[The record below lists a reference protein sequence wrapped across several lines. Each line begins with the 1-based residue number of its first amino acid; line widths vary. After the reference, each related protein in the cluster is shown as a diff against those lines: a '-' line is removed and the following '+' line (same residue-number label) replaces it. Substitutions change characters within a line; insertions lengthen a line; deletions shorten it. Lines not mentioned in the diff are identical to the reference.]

1 MNAAAI
7 VPSPSPLDEDRKVLL
22 SRLVQG
28 LDGPA
33 LWWLSGYAAGLAQ
46 GHGTP
51 QLAVLPGGAAAL
63 APPQAGQRLTVL
75 YGSQTGNARREAE
88 KIAASAEAAGLSVR
102 LARTDAY
109 PTRELAGERLLYL
122 VISTQGEGDPP
133 DDAIGF
139 TEFLCGKRA
148 PRLPELKFAV
158 LGLGDSSYADFCG
171 IARKLDAR
179 LAELGGQRAAGL
191 GQADL
196 DIDTVAGPW
205 REQVLTQARTLLKTT
220 PAALGGAAAHLATV
234 TPLRAASAWSHE
246 RPFPAEVLAN
256 QRLTGREFR
265 NVGFL
270 QYGHGDKDVRHIE
283 LSLEGSGLAYEPGD
297 ALGIGHRNPEALV
310 AAVLAASKLDGNAPV
325 TANGETLPLH
335 EWLATRRELT
345 RLSRPLLAA
354 QAERSGAAALQ
365 QLLDPAQSAALAAL
379 LADHQLV
386 DVLRRWPADWDHEAL
401 LAALRPPVRR
411 LYSIASSRKRV
422 GEEAHLC
429 VDVLRYHAHGHDH
442 LGAASGFLAAL
453 DDAGQVPVHIEP
465 NERFRVPADASRDI
479 IMVGPGTGVA
489 PFRGFVQERAET
501 GATGR
506 NWLFFGARHFNTG
519 FLYQTEWQDALQ
531 RGELQRL
538 DLAFSRDQAQIG
550 SPHMDVRTLAKDSHK
565 KIYVQDRLR
574 ERGAELY
581 DWLRNG
587 AHFYVCGAIAMGKE
601 VHAALLDVITAHNG
615 GDAEAAAEYLTS
627 LQTEGRYG
635 RDVY

>member
-133 DDAIGF
+133 DDSIGF
-139 TEFLCGKRA
+139 TEFLLGKRA
-148 PRLPELKFAV
+148 PKLPELKFAV
-158 LGLGDSSYADFCG
+158 LGLGDTSYADFCG

-179 LAELGGQRAAGL
+179 LAELGGQRVADL

-205 REQVLTQARTLLKTT
+205 REHALAQARDLLKTA
-220 PAALGGAAAHLATV
+220 PLAAGPAAHLATV
-234 TPLRAASAWSHE
+234 TPLRPAAAWSHE

-256 QRLTGREFR
+256 QRISGREFKGQ
-265 NVGFL
+265 GFL
-270 QYGHGDKDVRHIE
+270 QYGSGDKDVRHIE

-297 ALGIGHRNPEALV
+297 ALGIRHRNPPALV
-310 AAVLAASKLDGNAPV
+310 DAVLGATRLDGNAAV
-325 TANGETLPLH
+325 TSGEHTLPLS

-345 RLSRPLLAA
+345 RLSRPFLAA
-354 QAERSGAAALQ
+354 HAERSGARALTE
-365 QLLDPAQSAALAAL
+365 LLDPTQSAGLAAL

-386 DVLRRWPADWDHEAL
+386 DVLRRWPADWDHDAL
-401 LAALRPPVRR
+401 LAALRPQAQR

-422 GEEAHLC
+422 GEEAHLT
-429 VDVLRYHAHGHDH
+429 VDVLGYHAHGHEH
-442 LGAASGFLAAL
+442 GGAASGFLAAL
-453 DDAGQVPVHIEP
+453 DEGGQVPVYIEP
-465 NERFRVPADASRDI
+465 NERFRVPADGARDI
-479 IMVGPGTGVA
+479 VMIGPGTGVA
-489 PFRGFVQERAET
+489 PFRAFVQERAET

-506 NWLFFGARHFNTG
+506 NWLFFGAQRFNTG
-519 FLYQTEWQDALQ
+519 FLYQVEWQDAL
-531 RGELQRL
+531 RRKELHRL
-538 DLAFSRDQAQIG
+538 DLAFSRDQA
-550 SPHMDVRTLAKDSHK
+550 DKV
-565 KIYVQDRLR
+565 YVQHRLR

-581 DWLRNG
+581 DWLQNG
-587 AHFYVCGAIAMGKE
+587 AHLYVCGAIAMGKD
-601 VHAALLDVITAHNG
+601 VHAALLDIVATHNG

-627 LQTEGRYG
+627 LQTGGRYS